1 MSKSLLI
8 QRAGI
13 LLILLVTCSPVICQ
27 STKNNPSTNSQNK
40 PSSQKAP
47 QKSSDELKIDPAI
60 FELKELLYFDAK
72 LDVWVNKI
80 PETFRIRTESLRD
93 NPELKE
99 SGFFNENYGQIA
111 EAVLLIQ
118 KGNPKQAEKALES
131 STNEK
136 LKQELDY
143 WMALA
148 YAKQRA
154 GDLVGACNSIRQIFT
169 LPVKETAIHLLA
181 WSMLRH
187 LGEKPD
193 ERIANEVLGVVVE
206 VGMANTVVV
215 VAGFADGMPR
225 LWVLSGGGG
234 PIGNVESFPDEI
246 IMATKKM
253 VSAAQP
259 LVSSFPLEKDRQLP
273 KQGRIRF
280 ALLTAGGTHVKEESI
295 DQLGNR
301 KSPSLDALNLAAH
314 ELFTHLM
321 KFNSEQSKKP

>member
-1 MSKSLLI
+1 MSKRLLI
-8 QRAGI
+8 QRAGT

-27 STKNNPSTNSQNK
+27 STKNNSQNK

-47 QKSSDELKIDPAI
+47 QKASDELKIDPAI
-60 FELKELLYFDAK
+60 FELKELLYFDTK
-72 LDVWVNKI
+72 LDVWVNNI

-99 SGFFNENYGQIA
+99 SGFFNEGYGQIA

-193 ERIANEVLGVVVE
+193 ERTADEVLGVVVE

-225 LWVLSGGGG
+225 LWFLSGGGG
-234 PIGNVESFPDEI
+234 PIGSVESFPDEI

-259 LVSSFPLEKDRQLP
+259 LVNTFPLEKDRQLP

-301 KSPSLDALNLAAH
+301 QSTSLYALNLAAH
-314 ELFTHLM
+314 DLFTHLM

>member
-1 MSKSLLI
+1 MSKRLLI

-27 STKNNPSTNSQNK
+27 STKNNPSQNK

-47 QKSSDELKIDPAI
+47 QKASDELKIDPAI
-60 FELKELLYFDAK
+60 FELKELLYFDTK

-80 PETFRIRTESLRD
+80 PETFRLRTESLRE

-99 SGFFNENYGQIA
+99 LDSFNENYGQIA

-131 STNEK
+131 NTDEK

-148 YAKQRA
+148 YAKQQA
-154 GDLVGACNSIRQIFT
+154 GDLVGARNSIRQIFT

-181 WSMLRH
+181 WSMLRQ

-193 ERIANEVLGVVVE
+193 ERIANEVLGVIVE
-206 VGMANTVVV
+206 VGMGNTVVV

-225 LWVLSGGGG
+225 LWVLAGGGG
-234 PIGNVESFPDEI
+234 PIGSVESFPNEI
-246 IMATKKM
+246 TMAAKKM
-253 VSAAQP
+253 VNAAQP
-259 LVSSFPLEKDRQLP
+259 LVNTFPLEKDRQLP

-280 ALLTAGGTHVKEESI
+280 ALLTAGGTHVREESI
-295 DQLGNR
+295 DQLDNR
-301 KSPSLDALNLAAH
+301 KSPALYALNLAAQ
-314 ELFTHLM
+314 ELFTSLM
-321 KFNSEQSKKP
+321 KYNLEQSKKP